1 MLHAAPI
8 RQGNMPFYDKIPPF
22 QRTLPHT
29 HTIMDGINT
38 LFLLA
43 GLLLFLSVIST
54 TLSARLG
61 LPLLLMFLGVGMLAG
76 EDGIGGIAFNNFVT
90 ATLIGQLALAV
101 ILLDGGLRTKIDS
114 FRIALKPASV
124 LASWGV
130 IATVALLGIF
140 ATFYMDVDWRLGILM
155 AAIVGSTDA
164 GAVFSLL
171 RNSGVRLNERV
182 QATLEIES
190 GANDPMAIFLVT
202 ALIALTMNPEEAGV
216 FSFLLMLVQQL
227 GFGLLMGFA
236 GGKILSRL
244 TRRLNLAEGLYALM
258 IVSGGLLTFAFTN
271 LIGGSGFLAVYL
283 AGILVG
289 NRHSHATEHV
299 LRVMDGLAWLAQAS
313 MFVVL
318 GLLVTPTRLLEY
330 GLDALAIA
338 AFLMLV
344 ARPIAVAT
352 SIWKFHYNTR
362 EMAYISWVGLR
373 GAVPITLAMMPLV
386 MGVPN
391 ARLLFDVAFAVV
403 ILSLLI
409 QGTTIPIVAR
419 WLKVTV
425 PPKPEPKDSREI
437 WLSESES
444 VPLLAYEV
452 VSDSDAEG
460 MHPDEVA
467 QDLDLLST
475 RCFALIRNGK
485 REELG
490 LDTRLQA
497 GDIAW
502 YIVPPEQV
510 DTIAKRFSE
519 TGSSV
524 RLNFNFFGEFVVN
537 PSSMAGDLADAYGL
551 QLEEEERNLT
561 LRGLFKKRFEG
572 NMPVEGDRI
581 HIGNFILTV
590 KELEQDGSM
599 KWLGLKCPS

>member
-1 MLHAAPI
+1 
-8 RQGNMPFYDKIPPF
+8 
-22 QRTLPHT
+22 
-29 HTIMDGINT
+29 MDGLNS
-38 LFLLA
+38 LFVLC

-61 LPLLLMFLGVGMLAG
+61 MPLLLMFLAVGILAG
-76 EDGIGGIAFNNFVT
+76 EEGIGGIQFDNFFT
-90 ATLIGQLALAV
+90 ATAISQLALAV
-101 ILLDGGLRTKIDS
+101 ILLDGGLRTRIDS
-114 FRIALKPASV
+114 FRIALKPAAV

-130 IATVALLGIF
+130 IATVALLGAF
-140 ATFYMDVDWRLGILM
+140 ATWYMGWDWRFGILM

-202 ALIALTMNPEEAGV
+202 ALISLTLTPEESGV
-216 FSFLLMLVQQL
+216 WSFLWMLVIQL
-227 GFGLLMGFA
+227 GFGLTAGFI
-236 GGKILSRL
+236 GGKVLSRL

-258 IVSGGLLTFAFTN
+258 IVSGGLLVFGLTN

-283 AGILVG
+283 AGIIVG

-318 GLLVTPTRLLEY
+318 GLLVAPHRLWQQ

-338 AFLMLV
+338 SFLMLV
-344 ARPIAVAT
+344 ARPLAVV
-352 SIWKFHYNTR
+352 SGVWKFHYSPR

-409 QGTTIPIVAR
+409 QGATIPVVAR

-425 PPKPEPKDSREI
+425 PPKPEPADSREI

-444 VPLLAYEV
+444 VPLLAYKV
-452 VSDSDAEG
+452 LAESEAEN

-475 RCFALIRNGK
+475 RCFALIRNG
-485 REELG
+485 RRVELS

-497 GDIAW
+497 GDTAW

-510 DTIAKRFSE
+510 ETIAKRFSE

-524 RLNFNFFGEFVVN
+524 RMNFSFFGEFVVN

-551 QLEEEERNLT
+551 LLDDEERSLT

-581 HIGNFILTV
+581 HIGDFILTV
-590 KELEQDGSM
+590 KETGQDGSM